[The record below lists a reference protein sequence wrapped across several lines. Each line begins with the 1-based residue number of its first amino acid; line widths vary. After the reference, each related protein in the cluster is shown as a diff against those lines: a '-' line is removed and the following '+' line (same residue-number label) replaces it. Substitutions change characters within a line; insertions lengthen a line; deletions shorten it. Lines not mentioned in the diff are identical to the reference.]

1 MPTAPPESSSQA
13 PSSLSQMASSLWLGW
28 RPWAVGLATFILFV
42 LPMVATIWNV
52 YNRAN
57 TMLKQS
63 IHQHLLGAART
74 LALTVDADLHQT
86 FVDPSQENSKA
97 YQKEIEQ
104 LERVKLALDPNSVI
118 KFVYT
123 CVVKDDAI
131 HFVLDPTP
139 AGDRDGD
146 GFDDKAHVMEVYDS
160 PSDTLRE
167 VFKTGIAK
175 VSPEPYHDRWGSFI
189 SGYAPLFDRFQA
201 LVGVAGVDI
210 ELSEYH
216 LQVSG
221 VRHVAILSALAAL
234 SLSFVAGLGVAAYHR
249 RLQRSVSLL
258 VGASDAAL
266 AAVSAKS
273 DFLAAMSHELRTPMN
288 AVLGMTELL
297 KDTALN
303 AAQTSFVET
312 IQQSGESLLD
322 KITDILDFSQFDVG
336 EMAVRRLPVDLGTLV
351 RELSQQFQP
360 TIQAKG
366 LTMVTEMDAACPPQF
381 LGDAVH
387 LKQLLRHLIGNAI
400 QFSNQGTIT
409 LSARVEQV
417 SGAEANLHLKV
428 IDTGLGMS
436 EAQQGQLFEPFF
448 QGDRSTTRRQGGTG
462 MGLALCKRICHGM
475 QGSIEVESQLGVGST
490 FQVTLP
496 IRLIPP
502 QVHRKVLIFS
512 QDRMTQLLVTRVAE
526 KAGHQPHLVTAQ
538 QALLEALQRERFDC
552 LLIDAVGCH
561 LQDLEPTLASAHEVR
576 LFLINAA
583 PGQTTNAVFEA
594 VLESPLKPAQLRE
607 ILQ

>member
-1 MPTAPPESSSQA
+1 MLTSPQENSNHA
-13 PSSLSQMASSLWLGW
+13 PSRLSQIAKSLWLGW
-28 RPWAVGLATFILFV
+28 RPWAVGLATFLLFV
-42 LPMVATIWNV
+42 LPMLAIIWNV
-52 YNRAN
+52 YNRAHS
-57 TMLKQS
+57 LLEQS

-74 LALTVDADLHQT
+74 LALAVETELHQT
-86 FVDPSQENSKA
+86 FVDPSQETSEA
-97 YQKEIEQ
+97 YQTAVEQ
-104 LERVKLALDPNSVI
+104 LERVKLALDPQSVI

-123 CVVKDDAI
+123 CVAKDDAI
-131 HFVLDPTP
+131 RFVLDPTP
-139 AGDRDGD
+139 AGDNDGD
-146 GFDDKAHVMEVYDS
+146 GIDDKAHIMEIYDT
-160 PSDTLRE
+160 PSDTLWE

-175 VSPEPYHDRWGSFI
+175 VAPEPYQDRWGSFI
-189 SGYAPLFDRFQA
+189 SGYAPIFDRDDA

-210 ELSEYH
+210 ELSKYH
-216 LQVSG
+216 FQLSG
-221 VRHVAILSALAAL
+221 VRRVAILSGLAAL

-258 VGASDAAL
+258 VKASDAAL
-266 AAVSAKS
+266 AAVRAKS
-273 DFLAAMSHELRTPMN
+273 EFLAAMSHELRTPMN
-288 AVLGMTELL
+288 AVLGMAELL
-297 KDTALN
+297 KDTTLN

-312 IQQSGESLLD
+312 IQQSGESLLE

-336 EMAVRRLPVDLGTLV
+336 EMAVRHLPVDLGALV
-351 RELSQQFQP
+351 RELTQQFQP

-366 LTMVTEMDAACPPQF
+366 LTMVTEMDPACPPQF

-387 LKQLLRHLIGNAI
+387 LKQLLRHLISNAI
-400 QFSNQGTIT
+400 QFTSQGTIT
-409 LSARVEQV
+409 LSARVAQV
-417 SGAEANLHLKV
+417 SGEAAILHLTV

-436 EAQQGQLFEPFF
+436 ETQQGQLFEPFF
-448 QGDRSTTRRQGGTG
+448 QGDRSTTRRQGGIG
-462 MGLALCKRICHGM
+462 MGLALCKRICDGM
-475 QGSIEVESQLGVGST
+475 QGSIGVESQLGVGST

-502 QVHRKVLIFS
+502 QARRKVLIFS

-538 QALLEALQRERFDC
+538 EALLETLQRERFDC
-552 LLIDAVGCH
+552 LLIDVVGCQ
-561 LQDLEPTLASAHEVR
+561 LPELEPGLASAHGAR

-583 PGQTTNAVFEA
+583 PGQTNNGVFEA